1 MSVEKLEPNMMRL
14 HLEAQ
19 QKIVTPPDI
28 KAALDDMHR
37 IREDHPTCWASFEA
51 DAFGEGDLYWRTVKV
66 HWGTR
71 HTNGDIERMIQ
82 TISYSLGDDGDVTR
96 SRITHL

>member
-14 HLEAQ
+14 HLAAQ

-28 KAALDDMHR
+28 QAALDDMHR
-37 IREDHPTCWASFEA
+37 INEDPHRWASFEA
-51 DAFGEGDLYWRTVKV
+51 DTFGEGDLYWRTVKV

-82 TISYSLGDDGDVTR
+82 TISYSLGDDGDVTK